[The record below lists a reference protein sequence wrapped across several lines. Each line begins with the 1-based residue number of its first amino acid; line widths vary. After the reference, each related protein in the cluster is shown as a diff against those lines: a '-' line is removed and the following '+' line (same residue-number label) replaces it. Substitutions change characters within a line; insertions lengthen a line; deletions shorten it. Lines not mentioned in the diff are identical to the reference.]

1 MKVFERAFAAQNAG
15 ADASSRCFTAGTL
28 VVCAGLFMSAASPA
42 KASTVTF
49 DWVQQPGSTN
59 IATGSLTLSSS
70 LLTPTDATGA
80 TQFDLT
86 LQEIAGAGETA
97 LGDLTSFTFTFAGH
111 TLSLADF
118 TGNSTGW
125 RDNFPGE
132 PLNVLE
138 STWSASHAFT
148 TPFPGGTL
156 LDIGN
161 STQNSFAS
169 FGSQTATGEWVLRPV
184 PLPAAAWLLLSGMG
198 GLAALARRRQGGAGR
213 PQAVQAEHENG
224 VVLHTL

>member
-1 MKVFERAFAAQNAG
+1 
-15 ADASSRCFTAGTL
+15 
-28 VVCAGLFMSAASPA
+28 MSVASPT

-59 IATGSLTLSSS
+59 IASGSLSLTSA

-86 LQEIAGAGETA
+86 LQQIAGAGETA
-97 LGDLTSFTFTFAGH
+97 LGELTAFTFTFSGH
-111 TLSLADF
+111 TLNLADF
-118 TGNSTGW
+118 RGTSTGW

-138 STWSASHAFT
+138 STWSASHVFT

-156 LDIGN
+156 LDVGN

-184 PLPAAAWLLLSGMG
+184 PLPAAAWLLISGMG
-198 GLAALARRRQGGAGR
+198 GLAALTRRRQSGPVR
-213 PQAVQAEHENG
+213 
-224 VVLHTL
+224 

>member
-1 MKVFERAFAAQNAG
+1 MKVFEQASVAVNGGAG
-15 ADASSRCFTAGTL
+15 ASSRRVAAGAL
-28 VVCAGLFMSAASPA
+28 VVCAGLFMAGASPA
-42 KASTVTF
+42 KASMVTF
-49 DWVQQPGSTN
+49 DWVQQPGGTST
-59 IATGSLTLSSS
+59 ATGSLTLSSS
-70 LLTPTDATGA
+70 LLTPTDSTGA

-86 LQEIAGAGETA
+86 LQQIAGAGETV

-111 TLSLADF
+111 TLNLADF

-138 STWSASHAFT
+138 STWSASHTFT

-156 LDIGN
+156 LDVGN

-184 PLPAAAWLLLSGMG
+184 PLPAAAWLLLSGIG
-198 GLAALARRRQGGAGR
+198 GLAALTRRRQSV
-213 PQAVQAEHENG
+213 P
-224 VVLHTL
+224 VLSST